1 MDELRVGLV
10 GAGHLG
16 SRHARV
22 LREIPGVRLSAVC
35 DVLRERAEACAP
47 PGARVLVD
55 YRELEGVDAVVVA
68 APTSIHKEITEH
80 FIETGVAV
88 LLEKPMTRTLEEAE
102 ELERLVRER
111 DAFLQVGH
119 IERFNPAVVAALEHV
134 KSPRFIEARRV
145 APFSFRSTDIGVVHD
160 LMIHDIDLVLY
171 LVRSPVAKVEAMGA
185 AVLGGKEDIANVR
198 IVFGDGCVLD
208 ATASRISAKAERAL
222 RIFQE
227 DCYISLDMLALRAK
241 LMRAREKL
249 LSGRFDAS
257 RIPPGD
263 PKEYFFREL
272 VELKEL
278 PLPETEPLRAELEAF
293 CEAVRT
299 GEKSAVDATHGLNT
313 MRVAEMIVK
322 EIWK

>member
-22 LREIPGVRLSAVC
+22 LGEMPGVRLSVVC
-35 DVLRERAEACAP
+35 DVDRERASACAP
-47 PGARVLVD
+47 PGARVLVE
-55 YRELEGVDAVVVA
+55 YRELDGVDAVVVA
-68 APTSIHKEITEH
+68 APTSVHKEITQH
-80 FIETGVAV
+80 FIEAGVAV

-111 DAFLQVGH
+111 GAFLQVGH

-134 KSPRFIEARRV
+134 KNPRFIEARRV

-171 LVRSPVAKVEAMGA
+171 LVRSPVRRVEAMGA
-185 AVLGGKEDIANVR
+185 AVLGGKEDIANAR
-198 IVFGDGCVLD
+198 IVFEDGCVLD
-208 ATASRISAKAERAL
+208 ATASRIAAKAERAL

-227 DCYISLDMLALRAK
+227 DSYITLDALG
-241 LMRAREKL
+241 MRARLLRPREKL
-249 LSGRFDAS
+249 LSGRFDPS
-257 RIPPGD
+257 RIPSGD

-272 VELKEL
+272 VEMREL
-278 PLPETEPLRAELEAF
+278 PLAKVEPLRAELDAF
-293 CEAVRT
+293 CDAVRKK
-299 GEKSAVDATHGLNT
+299 GRPVVDAVHGLNT
-313 MRVAEMIVK
+313 MRVAEMIIK

>member
-1 MDELRVGLV
+1 MDDLKVGLV

-22 LREIPGVRLSAVC
+22 LAEMPDVRLAAVC
-35 DVLRERAEACAP
+35 DIRRETAEASAP

-55 YRELEGVDAVVVA
+55 YTELDGVEAVVIA
-68 APTSIHKEITEH
+68 APTSVHKEIAGH
-80 FIETGVAV
+80 FLEKGVAV
-88 LLEKPMTRTLEEAE
+88 LLEKPMTRTLEEAN

-111 DAFLQVGH
+111 GAFLQVGH
-119 IERFNPAVVAALEHV
+119 IERFNPAVVSALEYV
-134 KSPRFIEARRV
+134 KNPRFIEARRV

-171 LVRSPVAKVEAMGA
+171 LVRSPVEKVEAMGA

-198 IVFGDGCVLD
+198 IIFEGGCVLD
-208 ATASRISAKAERAL
+208 ATASRIAAKAERAL

-227 DCYISLDMLALRAK
+227 DCYISLDMLAVRAR
-241 LMRAREKL
+241 LMRPTEKL

-257 RIPPGD
+257 QIPLGD

-278 PLPETEPLRAELEAF
+278 PLAGTEPLRAELDAF
-293 CEAVRT
+293 CEAVRK
-299 GEKSAVDATHGLNT
+299 GEKPAIDAVHGLNT

>member
-1 MDELRVGLV
+1 MDELKVGLV

-22 LREIPGVRLSAVC
+22 LAEMPGVRLEAVC
-35 DVLRERAEACAP
+35 DIRREAAEACAP
-47 PGARVLVD
+47 SGARVLVD
-55 YRELEGVDAVVVA
+55 YAELDGVDAVVVA
-68 APTSIHKEITEH
+68 APTSLHKVIAEH
-80 FIETGVAV
+80 FVEKGLAV
-88 LLEKPMTRTLEEAE
+88 LLEKPMTRTLEEASQ
-102 ELERLVRER
+102 LERLVRER

-119 IERFNPAVVAALEHV
+119 IERFNPAVMSALEHV
-134 KSPRFIEARRV
+134 KNPRFIEARRV

-171 LVRSPVAKVEAMGA
+171 LVRSPVEKVEAMGA

-198 IVFGDGCVLD
+198 IVFEDGCVLD
-208 ATASRISAKAERAL
+208 ATASRIAAKAERAV

-227 DCYISLDMLALRAK
+227 DCYISLDMLAVRAR
-241 LMRAREKL
+241 LMRPTEKL

-257 RIPPGD
+257 RIPSGD

-278 PLPETEPLRAELEAF
+278 PLAETEPLRAELDAF
-293 CEAVRT
+293 CEAVRK
-299 GEKSAVDATHGLNT
+299 GEKPAIDAPHGLNT

-322 EIWK
+322 EIWR